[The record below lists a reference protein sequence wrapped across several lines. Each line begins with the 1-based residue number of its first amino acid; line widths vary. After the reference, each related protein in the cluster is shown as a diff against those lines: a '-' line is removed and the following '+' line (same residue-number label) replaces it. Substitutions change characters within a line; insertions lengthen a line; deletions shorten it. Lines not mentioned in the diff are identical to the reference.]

1 MQLSRDPGPPPL
13 IVFPVCLTSSSSR
26 YAFEPGSR
34 SCIVL
39 ASFIVFPVCLTLS
52 SSRYA
57 FEPGSIVFCLF
68 IVSLECSNRGPS
80 GFVFRVLLRLQ
91 ALKQKPLDTRYR
103 HSGTTGILNLRGLWP
118 QFSAMR
124 SEQIHQRRMSRILR
138 SQRLQIL
145 RSYDRLTTFDYV

>member
-1 MQLSRDPGPPPL
+1 MQGRSNDRQTLSNSSQTIVRAKDLPL
-13 IVFPVCLTSSSSR
+13 SVVPERLIL
-26 YAFEPGSR
+26 
-34 SCIVL
+34 
-39 ASFIVFPVCLTLS
+39 LS